1 LGSGRPGL
9 KAAVVFR
16 NYAGVETPASLRVDA
31 GVEWAAENGWFSD
44 RIPEKHAS
52 GAKARAYSYGAAEA
66 ALFQSIG
73 LIRQTPRRG

>member
-1 LGSGRPGL
+1 MGSGRPGL

-16 NYAGVETPASLRVDA
+16 NYA